1 MPNADAIA
9 PDRPHREP
17 RNLLAHMPALATGEE
32 FQTLVRRDGVHI
44 ERIVS
49 SASPEPVLYD
59 QDRDEWVLLLQGHA
73 TLELDGTPVEL
84 TAGDHL
90 LIPARLPHRVLAT
103 SASPRCV
110 WVAVHLP
117 PHA

>member
-1 MPNADAIA
+1 MSLSATPS
-9 PDRPHREP
+9 RPQPRQP
-17 RNLLAHMPALATGEE
+17 RNLLALLPMLECGEE
-32 FQTLVRRDGVHI
+32 FQTLVLRDGVHI

-49 SASPEPVLYD
+49 SAEPAPVLYD

-73 TLELDGTPVEL
+73 TLDLDGTTVEL

-90 LIPARLPHRVLAT
+90 LIPAHLPHRVLAT

-110 WVAVHLP
+110 WLAVHLP
-117 PHA
+117 AGS